1 MASSTDYTTVY
12 AAALAVGTAT
22 LLGLTIF
29 KVLVVEPANT
39 TTIVASKSQDI
50 SPVEPFSAV
59 IKESTKVLHKQAE
72 SRELIKLIFSARISW
87 NLYLQYLL
95 ALYPVYL
102 EMEKA
107 MQSCRGHPVIKR
119 FYFPN
124 ELNRAELLDKD
135 IRFLMQGSD
144 ESVIQDALTTH
155 GPAVTAYCD
164 RIRRLGETDP
174 TLLIA
179 HTYARYLGDLSGGQ
193 MIKQRISKALGLETG
208 AGLDFYEFPNIST
221 AHNDFKNMYR
231 GLLDKLETDA
241 ALNCFLDKQA
251 FIQEAKKSF
260 VFNIEL
266 FEEVMPSA

>member
-29 KVLVVEPANT
+29 KVLVEPAKT
-39 TTIVASKSQDI
+39 STIVVSKHQDSTDI
-50 SPVEPFSAV
+50 SPEPFSAV
-59 IKESTKVLHKQAE
+59 IKESTKVLHRQAE
-72 SRELIKLIFSARISW
+72 SGELIKLIFSARITW

-107 MQSCRGHPVIKR
+107 MASCRGHPVIKR

-124 ELNRAELLDKD
+124 ELNRAALLEKD
-135 IRFLMQGSD
+135 IRFLMQGSE
-144 ESVIQDALTTH
+144 ESVIQEALTTH

-193 MIKQRISKALGLETG
+193 MIKKRISKALELETG
-208 AGLDFYEFPNIST
+208 AGLDFYEFPNIA

-251 FIQEAKKSF
+251 FIQEARKSF

-266 FEEVMPSA
+266 FEEVMPSP